1 MVNIDDRNFLHF
13 FCWKDGNL
21 DNELIMYGMTSSSG
35 CANIGLKTTADDY
48 ERECE
53 SQAANFVRNNFYVD
67 DRLKSASSSADAI
80 DLILKTRTLCK
91 KEGFRLHK
99 IISNSK
105 QVIEAVPPDE
115 RAKGVQD
122 LDPTGDAL
130 PIERDLGA
138 EWRVESDT
146 FKFRV
151 ELADRPL
158 TRRGILSTVSS
169 VLDPLE
175 VLAPFV
181 LIGKRNLQELCRDGA
196 NWDDKV
202 SDYRLSMWERW

>member
-105 QVIEAVPPDE
+105 QVIEAVPLMNE
-115 RAKGVQD
+115 R
-122 LDPTGDAL
+122 
-130 PIERDLGA
+130 
-138 EWRVESDT
+138 
-146 FKFRV
+146 
-151 ELADRPL
+151 
-158 TRRGILSTVSS
+158 
-169 VLDPLE
+169 
-175 VLAPFV
+175 
-181 LIGKRNLQELCRDGA
+181 
-196 NWDDKV
+196 KV
-202 SDYRLSMWERW
+202 SRTWILLVMLFRLKETWELNGVWNRIPLNSGSN